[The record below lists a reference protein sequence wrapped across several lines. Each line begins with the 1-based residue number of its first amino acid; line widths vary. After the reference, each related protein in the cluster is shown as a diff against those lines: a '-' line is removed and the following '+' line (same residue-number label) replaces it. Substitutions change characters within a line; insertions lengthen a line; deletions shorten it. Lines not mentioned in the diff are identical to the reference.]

1 MLKMSTEDNILNE
14 TSGHLP
20 AELMSTE
27 TDICNETSGHF
38 QPSQWQQNKIFLMRH
53 EEVFQPCLWQQKL
66 ILIRLE
72 NVPMSH
78 IFNGTLGHFPAVLA
92 TTKWDI
98 SNET

>member
-38 QPSQWQQNKIFLMRH
+38 QPSQWQ
-53 EEVFQPCLWQQKL
+53 
-66 ILIRLE
+66 
-72 NVPMSH
+72 
-78 IFNGTLGHFPAVLA
+78 
-92 TTKWDI
+92 
-98 SNET
+98 